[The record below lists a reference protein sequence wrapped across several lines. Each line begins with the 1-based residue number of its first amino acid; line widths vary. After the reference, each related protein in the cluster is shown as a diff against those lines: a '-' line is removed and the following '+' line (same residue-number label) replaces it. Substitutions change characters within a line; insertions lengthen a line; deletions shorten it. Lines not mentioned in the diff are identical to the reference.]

1 MVVIRWSLIK
11 FVFKTLIRQLLG
23 RRIAMLE
30 VGSEAPDFL
39 VNDHNGN
46 RVTLKDFRGK
56 KVVLWF
62 YPKADTPGCT
72 MEGKGFR
79 DDYENFKEKDTVIL
93 GISLDNEAGNKAF
106 AEKFNFPYPLL
117 CDVGREIAMA
127 YHAIQSKDDEYASRI
142 SYVID
147 KEGKIQEAIDK
158 VETSSHSSDLCSR
171 L

>member
-1 MVVIRWSLIK
+1 M
-11 FVFKTLIRQLLG
+11 FKGSFLRYIISTLIRKFW
-23 RRIAMLE
+23 RTPMLE

-46 RVTLKDFRGK
+46 RVSLKDLRGN

-79 DDYENFKEKDTVIL
+79 DDYKQFEGKNTLVY
-93 GISLDNEAGNKAF
+93 GVSLDNEADNKAF
-106 AEKFNFPYPLL
+106 AEKFEFTFPLL
-117 CDVGREIAMA
+117 CDVGREISLA
-127 YHAIQSKDDEYASRI
+127 YHAIQSKDDGYAARI
-142 SYVID
+142 TYVID
-147 KEGKIQEAIDK
+147 ADGKIAEAIDQVDTK
-158 VETSSHSSDLCSR
+158 THSKDLCSR

>member
-1 MVVIRWSLIK
+1 
-11 FVFKTLIRQLLG
+11 
-23 RRIAMLE
+23 MLK

-56 KVVLWF
+56 KVILWF

-79 DDYENFKEKDTVIL
+79 DDYQKFQDKDAVVF
-93 GISLDNEAGNKAF
+93 GVSLDSEAENKAF
-106 AEKFNFPYPLL
+106 AEKFDFPYPLL
-117 CDVGREIAMA
+117 CDVGREIALA
-127 YHAIQSKDDEYASRI
+127 YQAIESKEDAYASRI
-142 SYVID
+142 TYVID
-147 KEGKIQEAIDK
+147 EQGNIQEAIDQ
-158 VETSSHSSDLCSR
+158 VDTASHSKDLCSR